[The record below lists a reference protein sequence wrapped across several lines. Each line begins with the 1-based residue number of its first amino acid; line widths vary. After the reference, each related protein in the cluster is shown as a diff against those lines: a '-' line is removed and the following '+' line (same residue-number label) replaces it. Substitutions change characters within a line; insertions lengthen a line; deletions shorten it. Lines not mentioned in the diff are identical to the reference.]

1 MGILED
7 GTDPIEE
14 EIGDPPRLLLSGVC
28 QLAFEGQTFVP
39 DGEPTRRCW
48 LEVSEA
54 ARVPLAKT
62 LGPDWMPE
70 FDEFHAEFWGTICW
84 SSTGF
89 GHYGHLGMFEGRAD
103 MDELVSARII
113 PPPPSPPRKKHNG
126 IRARLEAGST
136 MKR

>member
-1 MGILED
+1 MED

-14 EIGDPPRLLLSGVC
+14 EIGDPPRMLLSGVC
-28 QLAFEGQTFVP
+28 RLAFEGQTFVP
-39 DGEPTRRCW
+39 DGELGRQCW

-54 ARVPLAKT
+54 ARAPLSQM
-62 LGPDWMPE
+62 LGPDWRPE
-70 FDEFHAEFWGTICW
+70 FDEFHAKFWGVMYWTPGGC
-84 SSTGF
+84 
-89 GHYGHLGMFEGRAD
+89 GHFNMSKSFARME
-103 MDELVSARII
+103 ELVSARII